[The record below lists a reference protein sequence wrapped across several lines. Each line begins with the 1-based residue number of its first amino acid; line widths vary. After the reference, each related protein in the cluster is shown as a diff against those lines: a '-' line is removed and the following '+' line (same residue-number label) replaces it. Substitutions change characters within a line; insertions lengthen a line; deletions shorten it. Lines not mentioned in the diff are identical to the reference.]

1 MAAVTLVGMGA
12 ILLAA
17 CSSSGSSSPT
27 TNGNN
32 TASVKT
38 GGTATMALDEDLAGF
53 NINTSASNEFV
64 LQEIMNLVW
73 PQTYIINSDLQP
85 VLNTALVTSVKETTN
100 PQTLTYSINPKAVWQ
115 DGTPINADDFIYN
128 WQTQSGNPAYTDVGK
143 QAYQPAGTTGYNQIA
158 SVTGSNP
165 PDGAKCEAGSAAD
178 QNAGLCPNGDTVTVK
193 FSKPFADW
201 KSLFTDL
208 VPAHI
213 GRVVGWNTGF
223 TGPTQAISGSW
234 YSIQSYAANSS
245 VVLVRN
251 PKYWSTP
258 GKLDK
263 IVFSFVN
270 DDTAEVPGL
279 QNGEFQ
285 VINPSTVN
293 LSIVQTAAQVTGIQ
307 RVTSPG
313 LEFEHFDFN
322 EANPYLAKLAIRQ
335 AIAYGTNRKEIISH
349 TIGEIDPGIQ
359 PLGNRMYVNSQA
371 QYVDNGSQ
379 YDNVNTS
386 KAESLLKGLGFT
398 KGADGYYQ
406 PNYGPEKGQDF
417 TLQIQS
423 TSGNTTRAQTEQLFQ
438 AEMKAIGIKI
448 TIQNYDA
455 NTFFGTNLPDGD
467 YQIGEFAW
475 VSSPFVSANQ
485 SIYCSY
491 TNTNNCGQNW
501 IHYANPQVDKLLAAG
516 AAALS
521 PTTEAADFN
530 AADKILW
537 SDMATLP
544 LYQKPQF
551 FAFSSN
557 YGNIVPN
564 TSETG
569 ITWNAQAWGVKA
581 A

>member
-1 MAAVTLVGMGA
+1 MVGMGA

-27 TNGNN
+27 TNASS

-73 PQTYIINSDLQP
+73 PQTYIINSNLQP
-85 VLNTALVTSVKETTN
+85 VLNTALVTSVKVTTN
-100 PQTLTYSINPKAVWQ
+100 PQTIVYTINPKAVWQ
-115 DGTPINADDFIYN
+115 DGVPINADDFIYN
-128 WQTQSGNPAYTDVGK
+128 WQTQSGNPAYTDVGHA
-143 QAYQPAGTTGYNQIA
+143 AYQPAGTTGYNQIA

-165 PDGAKCEAGSAAD
+165 PGGAKCEAGSAAD

-193 FSKPFADW
+193 FSTPFADY
-201 KSLFTDL
+201 KALFGDL

-223 TGPTQAISGSW
+223 AGPTQAISGSW
-234 YSIQSYAANSS
+234 YTIQSYSANSS

-293 LSIVQTAAQVTGIQ
+293 LSIVQTAQQVTGIN
-307 RVTSPG
+307 RVTAPG

-335 AIAYGTNRKEIISH
+335 AIAYGTNRPEIIAH
-349 TIGEIDPGIQ
+349 TIGEIDPSIK

-379 YDNVNTS
+379 YDTVNTA
-386 KAESLLKGLGFT
+386 KAESLLKGLGFK
-398 KGADGYYQ
+398 KGSDGYFQ

-417 TLQIQS
+417 SLQIQS

-438 AEMKAIGIKI
+438 AQMKTIGIKI

-501 IHYANPQVDKLLAAG
+501 IHYANPQVDKLLAEG

-521 PTTEAADFN
+521 PATETAKFN
-530 AADKILW
+530 AADKLLW
-537 SDMATLP
+537 ADMATLP
-544 LYQKPQF
+544 LYQKPQY
-551 FAFSSN
+551 FAFSSK

>member
-1 MAAVTLVGMGA
+1 
-12 ILLAA
+12 
-17 CSSSGSSSPT
+17 
-27 TNGNN
+27 
-32 TASVKT
+32 
-38 GGTATMALDEDLAGF
+38 
-53 NINTSASNEFV
+53 
-64 LQEIMNLVW
+64 MNLVW
-73 PQTYIINSDLQP
+73 PQAYIINSSLQP
-85 VLNTALVTSVKETTN
+85 VQNTALLTSVKVTNN
-100 PQTLTYSINPKAVWQ
+100 PQVITYNINPKAVWQ

-128 WQTQSGNPAYTDVGK
+128 WQTQSGNPSYTDVGK

-165 PDGAKCEAGSAAD
+165 PDGAKCQAGSAAD

-193 FSKPFADW
+193 FSTPYADW
-201 KSLFTDL
+201 KGLFGDI

-234 YSIQSYAANSS
+234 YTIQSYSANSS

-251 PKYWSTP
+251 PKYWGTP

-270 DDTAEVPGL
+270 DDTSEVPGL

-293 LSIVQTAAQVTGIQ
+293 LSIVQNAAQVTGIQ
-307 RVTSPG
+307 RVTTPG

-322 EANPYLAKLAIRQ
+322 EANPYLAKLPIRQ
-335 AIAYGTNRKEIISH
+335 AIAYGTNRKEIIAH
-349 TIGEIDPGIQ
+349 TIGEIDPGIK
-359 PLGNRMYVNSQA
+359 PLGNRMYVNTQS
-371 QYVDNGSQ
+371 QYVDNGTQ
-379 YDNVNTS
+379 YDSVNTS

-398 KGADGYYQ
+398 KGADGYFQ

-417 TLQIQS
+417 SLQIQS

-438 AEMKAIGIKI
+438 AQMKTIGIKI

-467 YQIGEFAW
+467 YQIAEFAW
-475 VSSPFVSANQ
+475 VSSPFVTENQ

-491 TNTNNCGQNW
+491 TNTANCGQNW
-501 IHYANPQVDKLLAAG
+501 IHYANPQVDKDLAAG
-516 AAALS
+516 ATSLS

-530 AADKILW
+530 NADKILW

-551 FAFSSN
+551 FAFSDT
-557 YGNIVPN
+557 YGNIIPN

-569 ITWNAQAWGVKA
+569 ITWNGQDWGVKA
-581 A
+581 S